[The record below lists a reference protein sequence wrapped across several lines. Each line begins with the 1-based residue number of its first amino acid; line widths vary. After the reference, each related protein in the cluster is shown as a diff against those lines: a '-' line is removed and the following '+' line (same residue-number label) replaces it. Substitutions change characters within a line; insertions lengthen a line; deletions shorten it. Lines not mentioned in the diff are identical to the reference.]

1 MSTSETQAAPQGKA
15 TPTPAAS
22 STNGGATTTPTASS
36 TNGGAPPI
44 AKPNGGG
51 LERFKS
57 KRSGTPANVE
67 VLLPP
72 LTHSNIGGSKDFVR
86 LHPNETEYWSN
97 ELCFVNVPVHGQKRD
112 TLHLIDEDLAMRHL
126 DSSRIKRCRLAL
138 ATKPHDN
145 FFLCEV
151 PSQNLDNTWNQ
162 SALLACEQ
170 AKTQWI
176 IATSRKAE
184 GADSYKI
191 KFAQDNDSFPEPK
204 WPSQTLDELIL
215 TAFKGRQIDTEDH
228 PAMLRLV
235 GAKQNVS

>member
-1 MSTSETQAAPQGKA
+1 MPTSETQAMPEGKA
-15 TPTPAAS
+15 TPTPTVS
-22 STNGGATTTPTASS
+22 KPNGGAT
-36 TNGGAPPI
+36 PI
-44 AKPNGGG
+44 TKPQDDG

-72 LTHSNIGGSKDFVR
+72 LPHNTIGQSKDYVR
-86 LHPNETEYWSN
+86 LHPNEAEYWSN

-126 DSSRIKRCRLAL
+126 ESNQIKRCRLAL

-151 PSQNLDNTWNQ
+151 PSQNLDNSWNQ
-162 SALLACEQ
+162 SALLACER

-176 IATSRKAE
+176 IAASRKAE
-184 GADSYKI
+184 GGENYKI
-191 KFAQDNDSFPEPK
+191 KGARDHDSFPEPK
-204 WPSQTLDELIL
+204 WPTQTLSELIL
-215 TAFKGRQIDTEDH
+215 TAFQGRLIDTEDH
-228 PAMLRLV
+228 PGMLRLL
-235 GAKQNVS
+235 GAKQTVS